1 MKLEHLSVIK
11 ISGIISTDDIIPA
24 HHKHKSTDPAVLAKH
39 VFENRFPGLSQSIV
53 KNTVL
58 ISDATFGIGSSRE
71 QAVSSLLAAG
81 VVAVLAPNFGRI
93 FFRNSWNLGL
103 VAIEVAPEHFNDTT
117 SLSID
122 LPQNTIHLNN
132 TAVPFGA
139 IPKELIHMLHA
150 GGLLPYVKSHI
161 SSIYH
166 STQETPHDY

>member
-1 MKLEHLSVIK
+1 MKLEHVSVIK

-24 HHKHKSTDPAVLAKH
+24 HYKHKSTDPVVLAKH
-39 VFENRFPGLSQSIV
+39 VFENRFPGLSQSIP

-58 ISDATFGIGSSRE
+58 ICDATFGIGSSRE

-81 VVAVLAPNFGRI
+81 VVAILAPNFGRI

-103 VAIEVAPEHFNDTT
+103 VAIEVDHEPFDEIT

-122 LPQNTIHLNN
+122 LDESRIQFDNSVVH
-132 TAVPFGA
+132 FGQ

-150 GGLLPYVKSHI
+150 GGLLPYVKRTLS
-161 SSIYH
+161 
-166 STQETPHDY
+166 STQETPHA